1 MKSECKRALLLIDTG
16 MWLSCILLRQK
27 LIKVPCRLH
36 HSWGMKK
43 VLIFSPTGL
52 LENVFVK
59 TRKVSYS
66 EYIYHVCIFL
76 LSLPKAPPH
85 LSTGNST
92 MKSFEVSFSF
102 FFFRKIRILVK
113 TRKITYLLIEQAL
126 PQFEKGGFYSRVRK
140 SLII

>member
-16 MWLSCILLRQK
+16 MWLSILLRQK
-27 LIKVPCRLH
+27 LINVPCRLH

-43 VLIFSPTGL
+43 VSIFSPTGL

-85 LSTGNST
+85 LSTRNST
-92 MKSFEVSFSF
+92 MSFF

-113 TRKITYLLIEQAL
+113 TRKITYLLTEQAL
-126 PQFEKGGFYSRVRK
+126 PQLEKGGFHSRVRK